1 MSRVD
6 LRGTSGLCLATGQPC
21 TAPARRASG
30 VSEDQPG
37 GGWGL
42 EGRVG
47 EGWEWKVGDAGVVTR
62 SSWSR
67 ASWALVKTEAFPLRE
82 MGRG

>member
-6 LRGTSGLCLATGQPC
+6 LGGTSRLCLATGQPC
-21 TAPARRASG
+21 TAPARRASR

-37 GGWGL
+37 GSWGL

-47 EGWEWKVGDAGVVTR
+47 EG
-62 SSWSR
+62 
-67 ASWALVKTEAFPLRE
+67 
-82 MGRG
+82 